1 MKVILQGSP
10 LSIAALA
17 TLAPP
22 VLLSNLQMRIM
33 PVVFNSEHENMS
45 QLRYFT
51 AGESHGQALV
61 GILEG
66 LPAGLEI
73 DEEYIATQLHRR
85 QQGYGRGGRMRI
97 EQDHARILSGV
108 RFGKTLGSPIALEIA
123 NRDWQNW
130 QTKMSIAPVA
140 EETALKR
147 VEIPRPG
154 HADLA
159 GAIKY
164 QTEDI
169 RNVLERASARETT
182 ARVALG
188 AIARKFLESF
198 GIRLASHV
206 VQIQQAQSRYSLT
219 NFGKAGFVFSL
230 EELTQRAE
238 ASPVRCLDAEA
249 EQEMIALIDRAKAE
263 RDTVGGI
270 FEVAAFHLPVGLGSH
285 VQWDRRLDGR
295 IAMAM
300 MSIPAI
306 KGVEIGNGFHG
317 ATLWGSAAHDQ
328 IYHSAERGYSRSSNN
343 AGGLE
348 GGITNGEPLVVR
360 VAKKP
365 ISTLMRPLDSVNM
378 RTKEAA
384 EAHIERSDVCAVPAA
399 SVIGEAMLALVLA
412 DAMLEKFGG
421 DSMTEIFSR
430 WQPWSTT

>member
-1 MKVILQGSP
+1 
-10 LSIAALA
+10 
-17 TLAPP
+17 
-22 VLLSNLQMRIM
+22 
-33 PVVFNSEHENMS
+33 MS

-73 DEEYIATQLHRR
+73 AEEYIATQLHRR
-85 QQGYGRGGRMRI
+85 QQGHGRGGRMRI

-130 QTKMSIAPVA
+130 QTKMAVVPLANAEPVA
-140 EETALKR
+140 R

-164 QTEDI
+164 QTDDI
-169 RNVLERASARETT
+169 RNVLERASARETAT
-182 ARVALG
+182 RVALG
-188 AIARKFLESF
+188 AIARKFLQSF
-198 GIRLASHV
+198 GIELVSHV
-206 VQIQQAQSRYSLT
+206 VQIQDARSAYTLIAYNAS
-219 NFGKAGFVFSL
+219 AFSFSA
-230 EELTQRAE
+230 EEINPRAD
-238 ASPVRCLDAEA
+238 ASPVRCLDRAAEP
-249 EQEMIALIDRAKAE
+249 EMIAVIDRAKEE

-270 FEVAAFHLPVGLGSH
+270 FEVAAVHLPVGLGSYA
-285 VQWDRRLDGR
+285 QWDRRLDGR
-295 IAMAM
+295 IAAAM

-306 KGVEIGNGFHG
+306 KGVEIGRGFAG
-317 ATLWGSAAHDQ
+317 ATQRGSAVHDQ
-328 IYHSAERGYSRSSNN
+328 IYFSPERGYYRSSNH

-348 GGITNGEPLVVR
+348 GGVTNGEPLVVR
-360 VAKKP
+360 AAMKP
-365 ISTLMRPLDSVNM
+365 ISTLMRPLHSVHL
-378 RTKEAA
+378 RTKEATP
-384 EAHIERSDVCAVPAA
+384 AHIERSDVCAVPAA

-421 DSMTEIFSR
+421 DSMTEILSR
-430 WQPWSTT
+430 WQQWSKI

>member
-1 MKVILQGSP
+1 
-10 LSIAALA
+10 
-17 TLAPP
+17 
-22 VLLSNLQMRIM
+22 
-33 PVVFNSEHENMS
+33 MS
-45 QLRYFT
+45 HLRYFT

-73 DEEYIATQLHRR
+73 DEDYLAVQLHRR

-97 EQDHARILSGV
+97 EQDRARILSGV
-108 RFGKTLGSPIALEIA
+108 RFGKTLGSPIAVQIE

-130 QTKMSIAPVA
+130 QTKMSVAPVSDEA
-140 EETALKR
+140 ALKL

-169 RNVLERASARETT
+169 RNILERASARETT
-182 ARVALG
+182 TRVALG

-206 VQIQQAQSRYSLT
+206 VQLQQAQSRYSLT
-219 NFGKAGFVFSL
+219 EFGREDFAFDV
-230 EELTQRAE
+230 EELSQRAE
-238 ASPVRCLDAEA
+238 ASPVRCLDLEA
-249 EQEMIALIDRAKAE
+249 ETEMIALIDRAKAE
-263 RDTVGGI
+263 RDTVGGV
-270 FEVAAFHLPVGLGSH
+270 FEVAAFNLPVGLGSH
-285 VQWDRRLDGR
+285 VQWDRRLDAR

-306 KGVEIGNGFHG
+306 KGVEIGNGFRG
-317 ATLWGSAAHDQ
+317 ATQWGSEVHDR

-378 RTKEAA
+378 RTKERA

-399 SVIGEAMLALVLA
+399 AVIGEAMLALVLA
-412 DAMLEKFGG
+412 DAILEKFGG
-421 DSMTEIFSR
+421 DSMSEILGR
-430 WQPWSTT
+430 WQSQSNR